1 MVLTDRTKNSSDRE
15 MFVRSKKKKKKK
27 LGKKGFESG
36 VTLALVK
43 IN

>member
-15 MFVRSKKKKKKK
+15 MFVRSEKKKK

>member
-15 MFVRSKKKKKKK
+15 MFVRSGKK

-36 VTLALVK
+36 VTVPLVK